1 MKRLHFFTGL
11 SFLVGA
17 FFFFYGCASI
27 ISGSKQQMTFQS
39 TPEGATVSVNG
50 RLVGKTPI
58 SIQLDKKSGQSLEF
72 KKDGYQPVT
81 MELTTHLDGWFWGNI
96 ILGGFIGSTTDGI
109 SGAVHEYSPSQYY
122 VTLQPV
128 SVTNLEFQTDNTNRA
143 KVKEFIIVGYKGI
156 KQDLDTGAGEY
167 LDSLFTLLMI
177 KPDAKERVIERIRQ
191 IHSQTSSIP
200 EFAEMVIKEYLK

>member
-109 SGAVHEYSPSQYY
+109 SGAFH
-122 VTLQPV
+122 
-128 SVTNLEFQTDNTNRA
+128 
-143 KVKEFIIVGYKGI
+143 
-156 KQDLDTGAGEY
+156 
-167 LDSLFTLLMI
+167 
-177 KPDAKERVIERIRQ
+177 ERVLGSNL
-191 IHSQTSSIP
+191 H
-200 EFAEMVIKEYLK
+200 Y